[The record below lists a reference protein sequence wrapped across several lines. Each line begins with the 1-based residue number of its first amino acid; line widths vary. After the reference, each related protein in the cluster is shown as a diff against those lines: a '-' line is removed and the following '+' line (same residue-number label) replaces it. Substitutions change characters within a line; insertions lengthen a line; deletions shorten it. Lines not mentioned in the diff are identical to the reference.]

1 MSSEGRTSARLRGTN
16 PVVPIDTGTCKS
28 TGQYLK
34 PPCVCARV
42 RPVGGYVGGV
52 GRMLKGQEQLQKG
65 KILINE
71 GPKDL

>member
-1 MSSEGRTSARLRGTN
+1 MVLKG
-16 PVVPIDTGTCKS
+16 TGTCKS

-34 PPCVCARV
+34 PQCVRARARV

-65 KILINE
+65 KMLINE